1 MQESDNDVTKSL
13 VTDAERAT
21 VGTMRSNK
29 TRKEYGEV
37 SFHSKLICT
46 VPNAEDYSTYIIM
59 HHDRK

>member
-1 MQESDNDVTKSL
+1 MQKRDNDVTKSL

-37 SFHSKLICT
+37 SFFFKAYIGA
-46 VPNAEDYSTYIIM
+46 VPNAEDYIHCIHKT
-59 HHDRK
+59 